1 MPCPYCG
8 FFFFWFI
15 FCLFALDNQWGWRS
29 HHPSRAPDTTDLSLT
44 RKTNVKPMF
53 LNYKENTFHTKNLRP
68 TQRQREHGLGSHSPD
83 TSCTRLLSALLTVNF
98 THWREASWV
107 LKILPVSE
115 NKSPAQRKSKHS
127 TGNRQPPNVYLHPIL
142 WVLL

>member
-1 MPCPYCG
+1 
-8 FFFFWFI
+8 
-15 FCLFALDNQWGWRS
+15 
-29 HHPSRAPDTTDLSLT
+29 
-44 RKTNVKPMF
+44 MF

-142 WVLL
+142 